1 VTGVHYPA
9 PPRGFL
15 DEPAKVT
22 RREAL
27 GLLALV
33 VATFAVLALHW
44 RQTAVMM
51 NDGPQFIR
59 LAQHAAAREWRPVLD
74 HNFHPLYP
82 AAVALAHA
90 AVPDWERAAAG
101 VSVLAGALAVA
112 ALFAL
117 VRQGFGPRSAFV
129 AAVLLAVNASAIE
142 LADVQS
148 DGLYLALFIASAALL
163 SRAWLRE
170 SAPCALAAGLVSGVA
185 YLARPEGAGTVLVG
199 VGLAGWELARR
210 RFSVSQ
216 ALRLAAPLCLGAA
229 LLMGP
234 YVAYR
239 SIHAG
244 GLELTGK
251 KSLRGLVGLAPPS
264 HAPIPGEPLDP
275 LLAEHP
281 ELTPLPP
288 GVLPFRDVPVPRGSA
303 KLTGAAVDLVVQTLR
318 ALRPEGALFLLL
330 GLYGARGRLG
340 RRGRF
345 FAAYALLYGAV
356 LFALSASVNY
366 LSRRHALPPA
376 SLLLGYAALGV
387 GVIEGALARV
397 PALAPRPALRLALP
411 LALAAALGLG
421 KSLRPV
427 REDAL
432 PDRRAAEWIRS
443 EGALGPGEAVASV
456 KQRVAY
462 YAGARYVDLRR
473 APHPALLLPYLRR
486 DRVRFVVVDA
496 RERAELLELTHA
508 EPDALELRHEET
520 LGRHAA
526 FVYEIRA
533 AASG

>member
-1 VTGVHYPA
+1 M
-9 PPRGFL
+9 
-15 DEPAKVT
+15 
-22 RREAL
+22 
-27 GLLALV
+27 
-33 VATFAVLALHW
+33 VAAFAVQALHW
-44 RQTAVMM
+44 RQTAAMM

-59 LAQHAAAREWRPVLD
+59 LAQRAAAGDWRPVLG

-82 AAVALAHA
+82 AAVALAHQV
-90 AVPDWERAAAG
+90 VPDWERAAAG
-101 VSVLAGALAVA
+101 VSALAGALAVA

-117 VRQGFGPRSAFV
+117 VREGFGRREAFV
-129 AAVLLAVNASAIE
+129 AALLLAVNATAIE

-148 DGLYLALFIASAALL
+148 DALYLALFITSAALL
-163 SRAWLRE
+163 LRAWLRE
-170 SAPCALAAGLVSGVA
+170 SGPSAFAAGLVAGLA

-216 ALRLAAPLCLGAA
+216 ALRIAAPLCLGAA
-229 LLMGP
+229 LTMGP

-239 SIHAG
+239 SVQAG

-264 HAPIPGEPLDP
+264 HAPIPGEPEDQPGAALDP
-275 LLAEHP
+275 LLAAHP
-281 ELTPLPP
+281 ELTPPPP
-288 GVLPFRDVPVPRGSA
+288 GVRPFRDAPLPRGRA
-303 KLTGAAVDLVVQTLR
+303 KLTGAAIDLLVQTLR
-318 ALRPEGALFLLL
+318 ALRPEGALFLVV
-330 GLYGARGRLG
+330 GLWVVRGRPE

-345 FAAYALLYGAV
+345 FAGYALLYGAV

-387 GVIEGALARV
+387 GSIAAALARIS
-397 PALAPRPALRLALP
+397 ALAGRPSLRRALP

-432 PDRRAAEWIRS
+432 PDRRAAEWIRRD
-443 EGALGPGEAVASV
+443 GGLAQGEAVASV

-462 YAGARYVDLRR
+462 YAGAPYVDLRR

-486 DRVRFVVVDA
+486 DHVRFVVVDA
-496 RERAELLELTHA
+496 RERSELLALTRS
-508 EPDALELRHEET
+508 EPDALELRHQES
-520 LGRHAA
+520 LGRHEA
-526 FVYEIRA
+526 FVYELQP
-533 AASG
+533 